1 MLFNP
6 DSIKPA
12 QEVILSRKKSDSAH
26 PNIFF
31 NMSVERASHQK
42 RFGIYVDKKLNFKM
56 YIETVLCKVNK
67 GIPIIKKLRYTLPRK
82 PLPTIYKALLRPY
95 IDYGNI
101 IYDQPCNKS
110 FCEKLE
116 SVQCKAALA
125 ITSAIQGTSKEKNF
139 MELSL
144 ESLKSRRWFRRLCC
158 MFKIMQNQ
166 GEEYLDNLIS

>member
-67 GIPIIKKLRYTLPRK
+67 GIPII
-82 PLPTIYKALLRPY
+82 
-95 IDYGNI
+95 
-101 IYDQPCNKS
+101 
-110 FCEKLE
+110 
-116 SVQCKAALA
+116 
-125 ITSAIQGTSKEKNF
+125 
-139 MELSL
+139 
-144 ESLKSRRWFRRLCC
+144 
-158 MFKIMQNQ
+158 
-166 GEEYLDNLIS
+166 

>member
-31 NMSVERASHQK
+31 NVSVERASHQK
-42 RFGIYVDKKLNFKM
+42 RFGIYADKKLNFKM

-82 PLPTIYKALLRPY
+82 PLPTIYKRY
-95 IDYGNI
+95 
-101 IYDQPCNKS
+101 
-110 FCEKLE
+110 
-116 SVQCKAALA
+116 
-125 ITSAIQGTSKEKNF
+125 
-139 MELSL
+139 
-144 ESLKSRRWFRRLCC
+144 
-158 MFKIMQNQ
+158 
-166 GEEYLDNLIS
+166 

>member
-1 MLFNP
+1 
-6 DSIKPA
+6 
-12 QEVILSRKKSDSAH
+12 
-26 PNIFF
+26 
-31 NMSVERASHQK
+31 MSVERASHQK

-95 IDYGNI
+95 IDYGDI
-101 IYDQPCNKS
+101 IYDQPYNKS

-116 SVQCKAALA
+116 SVQYKAALA

-139 MELSL
+139 MEFSL